1 MITLPEGTTPPQLQ
15 PVMAANNP
23 YKELLTQLG
32 AKLSTPEAANRTHEL
47 RIAEQEALIATES
60 QTISHLQAEIA
71 KGKHNE
77 QVLTKEV
84 QSRGATLVALRGQ
97 AEAEIR
103 RLQGVIAEMGIRL
116 ESQASKNVSRGRPS
130 KSGIAPA
137 LGAVPTIGPVQQVQ
151 TAAATDRTTVADS
164 VMRDA
169 APVQT
174 PDAKRAVRSP
184 AEKPAAPRRDLIE
197 ITDDDEESPIKSE
210 KPAPP
215 AKRKNPSIAP
225 RTPRLLNKR
234 SHLEADLAD
243 LNLSTDTSLLKLTT
257 SLPAKRQRKSKL
269 SSLNTTES
277 FDFKLVQSYSPGP
290 TKSKHIID
298 YFDSSTY
305 TSTDSKAN
313 LSELTASIERLNTDV
328 WERGNEEPWQ
338 FDFQQKTIKNRSRLC
353 VTAVRAKPARLTK
366 WRAGDHGEFACTHC
380 AGHGLPCFTWAKE
393 EKEFRLLP
401 LHEGDR
407 AKGVKEGF
415 EIRYWVNERD

>member
-32 AKLSTPEAANRTHEL
+32 AKLSTSEAANRTHEL

-60 QTISHLQAEIA
+60 QIISHLQAEIA
-71 KGKHNE
+71 KGEHNE
-77 QVLTKEV
+77 KVLIK
-84 QSRGATLVALRGQ
+84 ALQGRDAKFLALKGQ
-97 AEAEIR
+97 AETEVG
-103 RLQGVIAEMGIRL
+103 RLHGVIAEMVDRL
-116 ESQASKNVSRGRPS
+116 KRNHIKPVSLGRPS

-151 TAAATDRTTVADS
+151 TAAATGPTPVTDS
-164 VMRDA
+164 DVRDA
-169 APVQT
+169 GPAQTTAAQQAAAP
-174 PDAKRAVRSP
+174 P
-184 AEKPAAPRRDLIE
+184 AEQGELHMRDLIE
-197 ITDDDEESPIKSE
+197 ITDDDEELPIESE
-210 KPAPP
+210 EPAPP
-215 AKRKNPSIAP
+215 AKRKNPST
-225 RTPRLLNKR
+225 TPRSPCPSNKR

-243 LNLSTDTSLLKLTT
+243 LTIDTDTSALKL
-257 SLPAKRQRKSKL
+257 LADVPAKRLRKSKL
-269 SSLNTTES
+269 ASLNTTES

-290 TKSKHIID
+290 TKRKHIIN
-298 YFDSSTY
+298 YFNSSAY
-305 TSTDSKAN
+305 ASTDSKAN
-313 LSELTASIERLNTDV
+313 LSELTLSINRLNTDV
-328 WERGNEEPWQ
+328 WERCNEEPWQ
-338 FDFQQKTIKNRSRLC
+338 FEFQRKTMRDRMRLC

>member
-32 AKLSTPEAANRTHEL
+32 AKLSTSEAANRTHEL

-84 QSRGATLVALRGQ
+84 KSRSATLVALRGQ

-116 ESQASKNVSRGRPS
+116 ESQACKNVSRGRPS

-197 ITDDDEESPIKSE
+197 VTDGDEESPIQRS
-210 KPAPP
+210 PPPP

-243 LNLSTDTSLLKLTT
+243 LNLSTDTSLLKLTS

-290 TKSKHIID
+290 TKRKHIIN
-298 YFDSSTY
+298 YFDSSAY
-305 TSTDSKAN
+305 ASTDSKAN

-338 FDFQQKTIKNRSRLC
+338 STTSRRQSRIDRGFASLLC
-353 VTAVRAKPARLTK
+353 
-366 WRAGDHGEFACTHC
+366 
-380 AGHGLPCFTWAKE
+380 GLS
-393 EKEFRLLP
+393 RR
-401 LHEGDR
+401 G
-407 AKGVKEGF
+407 
-415 EIRYWVNERD
+415 